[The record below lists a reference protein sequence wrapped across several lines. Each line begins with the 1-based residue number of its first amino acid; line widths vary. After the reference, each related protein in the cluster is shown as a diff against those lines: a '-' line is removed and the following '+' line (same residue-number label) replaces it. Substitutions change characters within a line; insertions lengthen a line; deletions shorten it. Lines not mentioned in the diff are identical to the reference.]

1 MSRTVSHP
9 KLINSKQNPK
19 SNYYKCGFT
28 IMAPNKQKKRA
39 LNKMPCDPAMVS
51 KWAKTPI
58 LPKLLVYNKISRNG

>member
-1 MSRTVSHP
+1 
-9 KLINSKQNPK
+9 
-19 SNYYKCGFT
+19 
-28 IMAPNKQKKRA
+28 MAPNKQKKRA